1 MQTDDDAAARRGGS
15 GANEAAS
22 RAAAF
27 GRYGED
33 LAVQHLEAAGLEILA
48 RNWRCRAGE
57 LDVVAR
63 EGTAL
68 VFVEVKARSGIGFGM
83 PAEAVGQ
90 AKARR
95 IRHLA
100 CAWLVEHR
108 PPGAHDLRFDVVSI
122 VRQGDRAPVVHHLR
136 GAF

>member
-1 MQTDDDAAARRGGS
+1 MQTDDDGAGRRGGS
-15 GANEAAS
+15 GVNEAAT
-22 RAAAF
+22 RAAAL

-33 LAVQHLEAAGLEILA
+33 LAVQHLQAAGFEILA

-63 EGTAL
+63 EGSAL

-90 AKARR
+90 AKVRR

-122 VRQGDRAPVVHHLR
+122 VRQAGRAPVVHHLR

>member
-1 MQTDDDAAARRGGS
+1 MQADDDATARRGAEGGS
-15 GANEAAS
+15 DAAS
-22 RAAAF
+22 RAAAL

-33 LAVQHLEAAGLEILA
+33 LAVQHLQAAGFEFLA

-57 LDVVAR
+57 LDVIAR

-68 VFVEVKARSGIGFGM
+68 VFVEVKARSGLGFGM

-108 PPGAHDLRFDVVSI
+108 PAGAHDLRFDVVSI
-122 VRQGDRAPVVHHLR
+122 VRQAGRAPVVHHLR

>member
-1 MQTDDDAAARRGGS
+1 MRTDNDAAARRGGS

-22 RAAAF
+22 RAAAL

-33 LAVQHLEAAGLEILA
+33 LAVQHLQAAGLEILA

-63 EGTAL
+63 DGTVL
-68 VFVEVKARSGIGFGM
+68 VFVEVKARSGIGFGL

-108 PPGAHDLRFDVVSI
+108 PAGAHDLRFDVVSI
-122 VRQGDRAPVVHHLR
+122 VRQAGRAPVVHHLR

>member
-1 MQTDDDAAARRGGS
+1 MRTDDEAAAGRS
-15 GANEAAS
+15 GEGPTRAAS
-22 RAAAF
+22 ARAAL

-33 LAVQHLEAAGLEILA
+33 LAVPHLEAAGLEILA
-48 RNWRCRAGE
+48 RNWRSRAGE

-63 EGTAL
+63 EGRAV
-68 VFVEVKARSGIGFGM
+68 VFVEVKTRSGTGFGM

-90 AKARR
+90 VKARR
-95 IRHLA
+95 IRQLA

-108 PPGAHDLRFDVVSI
+108 PPGADDLRFDVISV
-122 VRQGDRAPVVHHLR
+122 VRESGRAPVVHHLR